1 MVRSIL
7 GSILFLAVPAFVAL
21 WIPSRLTSGWRLQPP
36 IFRFPGERVLGAV
49 LGLAGLLL
57 LLHCATLFA
66 VKGLGT
72 PAPVMPTRALVVSGP
87 YRHVRN
93 PMYLAVLAFVAGQG
107 LRFGHAILLQYAAGL
122 WLLFHLFVVFY
133 EEPTLS
139 RQWGVSYDR
148 YREHVRRW
156 WPRLT
161 PWR

>member
-7 GSILFLAVPAFVAL
+7 GSILFLAVPALVAL
-21 WIPSRLTSGWRLQPP
+21 WIPSRLTAGWRLQPP
-36 IFRFPGERVLGAV
+36 IFGLPGERALGAA

-57 LLHCATLFA
+57 LLHCVTLFA
-66 VKGLGT
+66 VQGLGT
-72 PAPVMPTRALVVSGP
+72 PSPVMPTRTLVVSGP

-93 PMYLAVLAFVAGQG
+93 PMYLAVLAFVVGQG
-107 LRFGHAILLQYAAGL
+107 LRFGHAVLLQYAAAL
-122 WLLFHLFVVFY
+122 WMLFHLFVVVY

-139 RQWGVSYDR
+139 RQWGASYDR